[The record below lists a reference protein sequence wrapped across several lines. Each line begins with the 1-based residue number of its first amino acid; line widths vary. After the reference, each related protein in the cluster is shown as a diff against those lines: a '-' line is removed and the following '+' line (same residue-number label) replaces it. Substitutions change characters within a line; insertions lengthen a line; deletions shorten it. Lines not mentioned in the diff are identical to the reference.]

1 MSNTPHTLAEEF
13 PDKVE
18 AIHKLKVSDA
28 KFARLLEDYDE
39 VNDQVHLAETNVKP
53 MDQFEEEKLRKRR
66 LQIKDAIAEALS
78 AVKDA

>member
-13 PDKVE
+13 PDQLE

-28 KFARLLEDYDE
+28 HFARLLEEYDD

-53 MDQFEEEKLRKRR
+53 VDQIEEVKLRKRR
-66 LQIKDAIAEALS
+66 LQIKDAIAAAL
-78 AVKDA
+78 AANA